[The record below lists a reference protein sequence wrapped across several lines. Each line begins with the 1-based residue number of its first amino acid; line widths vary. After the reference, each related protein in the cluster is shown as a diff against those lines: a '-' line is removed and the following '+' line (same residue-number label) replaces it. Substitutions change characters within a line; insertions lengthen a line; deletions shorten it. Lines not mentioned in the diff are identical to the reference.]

1 MRWFES
7 IRPRSVTGSGA
18 TIRKMPLMPPPPR
31 PLAPALAHVLDAF
44 ARGTLAEAVASFAP
58 DARYQEA
65 RKPALVGRDALAAH
79 FARFAAAGPDWR
91 FVVDDV
97 IAQPGKACVIYR
109 FGVSEGQGEPVRE
122 RAGCATV
129 RLDGSGL
136 IAEWREY
143 ET

>member
-1 MRWFES
+1 
-7 IRPRSVTGSGA
+7 
-18 TIRKMPLMPPPPR
+18 MPPL
-31 PLAPALAHVLDAF
+31 PLAPALARVLDAF
-44 ARGTLAEAVASFAP
+44 ARRVPNEALASFATG
-58 DARYQEA
+58 ARYQEA

-79 FARFAAAGPDWR
+79 FARFAAGGADWSFR
-91 FVVDDV
+91 VDEV
-97 IAQPGKACVIYR
+97 IAQDRRACVIYR

-129 RLDGSGL
+129 RLDDSGL

>member
-1 MRWFES
+1 
-7 IRPRSVTGSGA
+7 
-18 TIRKMPLMPPPPR
+18 MPPH
-31 PLAPALAHVLDAF
+31 PLVPALACVLDAF
-44 ARGTLAEAVASFAP
+44 ARRAPAEALAAFAA
-58 DARYQEA
+58 DALYQEA
-65 RKPALVGRDALAAH
+65 RKAPLRGRDAIGSH
-79 FARFAAAGPDWR
+79 FARFAAAGRDWR

-97 IAQPGKACVIYR
+97 IAQDRRACVIYR

-129 RLDGSGL
+129 RLDDRGL